1 VRKGSTQVEAF
12 ADGVRLDRFLAQR
25 FSYRSRTQWG
35 ELIREGRITVNGTRV
50 RPARILHSGDL
61 VGYVPLPRPEPPI
74 DPEVQTLYVDEH
86 LIGVAKTGNLP
97 IHPSG
102 RYFHHTL
109 LHLLGARRPEWGD
122 LRVIHRLDRETSGV
136 VIFGRTR
143 ATTEAVA
150 RQFRGRRVRKEYLAL
165 VSGTPPVDRFVIDR
179 PLGKAPESLIRK
191 AVGVREDGAPAR
203 TEIEVLHSGEDWS
216 WVAAYP
222 LTGRLHQIR
231 AHLKSVG
238 HPIVGDKV
246 YGHDERFF
254 LKFVS
259 DEPFTPEEQALLAL
273 PRQALH
279 AYRLTINHPA
289 TDEPLVLTAPLPPDL
304 AAALAE
310 RGLDPSPWQ
319 TPQSPD

>member
-1 VRKGSTQVEAF
+1 
-12 ADGVRLDRFLAQR
+12 VRLDRFLAQR

-35 ELIREGRITVNGTRV
+35 ELIREGRIKINGNRT
-50 RPARILHSGDL
+50 RPARILRAGDL
-61 VGYVPLPRPEPPI
+61 VDYVPLPRPEPPI
-74 DPEVQTLYVDEH
+74 DPAVDTLYVDEH

-109 LHLLGARRPEWGD
+109 LHLLTAQHPEWGS

-150 RQFRGRRVRKEYLAL
+150 RQFRGRSVRKEYLAL
-165 VSGTPPVDRFVIDR
+165 VAGTPPVARFVIDR
-179 PLGKAPESLIRK
+179 PLGKNPDSLVRK

-203 TEIEVLHSGEDWS
+203 TEIEVLHSGEGWS
-216 WVAAYP
+216 WVAAFP
-222 LTGRLHQIR
+222 VTGRLHQIR
-231 AHLKSVG
+231 VHLKSVG
-238 HPIVGDKV
+238 HPILGDKV
-246 YGHDERFF
+246 YGHDERLF

-259 DEPFTPEEQALLAL
+259 DEPFTPEEEALLAL

-279 AYRLTINHPA
+279 AHKLTIQHPV

-304 AAALAE
+304 AAALTE
-310 RGLDPSPWQ
+310 RGLDPAPWQ
-319 TPQSPD
+319 GPQPPE